1 MFYFDPSLNVS
12 VLFNQCND
20 DLLNMCKTFQ
30 LENRIIVKRTFS
42 KAIVNY
48 RCLSKDKAELLVLFI
63 MDNRDLVFQVLF
75 YNSVGVSG
83 GGG

>member
-48 RCLSKDKAELLVLFI
+48 RCLSKDEAELLVLFI
-63 MDNRDLVFQVLF
+63 MDNHNKVFQVL
-75 YNSVGVSG
+75 SL
-83 GGG
+83 

>member
-30 LENRIIVKRTFS
+30 LENRMIVKRTFS

-48 RCLSKDKAELLVLFI
+48 RCLAKDKADILVLFI
-63 MDNRDLVFQVLF
+63 MDNHNKVFQVLF
-75 YNSVGVSG
+75 L
-83 GGG
+83 